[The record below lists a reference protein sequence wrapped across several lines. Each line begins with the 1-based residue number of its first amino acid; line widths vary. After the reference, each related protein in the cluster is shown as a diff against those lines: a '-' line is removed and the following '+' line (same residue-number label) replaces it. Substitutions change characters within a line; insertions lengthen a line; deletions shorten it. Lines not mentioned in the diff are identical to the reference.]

1 MSASVDHC
9 RRELKDAMPC
19 MQPTCRLYN
28 HARLSSLARAKQREM
43 EQWAEAR
50 PAQVK
55 AEEAVEDAAQIV
67 QVLRAELDNVYVGD
81 MACFRSRAEQR
92 LEEAEA
98 ALAEAISRC
107 ERADEIEAEQNAAR
121 EAKAAEAAKAYNAHL
136 AIVRERHP
144 HIVRAVERGGK
155 EALVRLCKA
164 NALVYTGTNAELI
177 ARLANAD
184 VHGCASQRDG
194 RGRAGRCPQCASKLR
209 LVCSPSVWQ
218 PNEAIRLECPQWRWQ
233 KGGRVYGGSFKPCGW
248 KVTIT
253 PENKSEVLSVR
264 MKDSWERDLF
274 PLLPV

>member
-1 MSASVDHC
+1 MSVRTTLLIRTPITRGPSESV
-9 RRELKDAMPC
+9 
-19 MQPTCRLYN
+19 
-28 HARLSSLARAKQREM
+28 
-43 EQWAEAR
+43 
-50 PAQVK
+50 
-55 AEEAVEDAAQIV
+55 
-67 QVLRAELDNVYVGD
+67 
-81 MACFRSRAEQR
+81 
-92 LEEAEA
+92 
-98 ALAEAISRC
+98 
-107 ERADEIEAEQNAAR
+107 
-121 EAKAAEAAKAYNAHL
+121 L

-184 VHGCASQRDG
+184 VHGCASQCDG